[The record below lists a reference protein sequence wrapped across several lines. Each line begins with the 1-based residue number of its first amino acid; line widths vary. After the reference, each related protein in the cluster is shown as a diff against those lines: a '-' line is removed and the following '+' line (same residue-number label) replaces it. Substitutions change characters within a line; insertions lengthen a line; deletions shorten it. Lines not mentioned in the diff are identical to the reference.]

1 MELGI
6 RKHQFPQIG
15 LIGKRLLFD
24 FIYLIGHS
32 LEVHRLRY
40 LDAGILGIGSP
51 DRYDSTTPRL
61 ISQVSYLKLCHH
73 IVSTRRLVHLIIYN
87 HTRSTCRQYSR
98 RNPEGKQVAMQR
110 MNMLAHG
117 GHVGIS
123 LLQRTEATPQ
133 SQAIREIQPHL
144 IQDNAHA
151 VDIIAHIGRSALLLF
166 WRNISICSRRFLQ
179 YGIAVSISQSEIYQL
194 QHASIAGNHHVG
206 RFQVTMHHL
215 HVVYKLKYH
224 EQLVGD
230 MHPFRL
236 GMMLLEPL
244 FQSHSIYPFH
254 HEAFAISIHFFD
266 THYLG
271 NSGMLDMLH
280 DIEFLLKQALIHLA
294 IAHSGSECLQD
305 PPSAI
310 TLGTDK
316 DIKATSR
323 DFCHVAELRRIRF

>member
-6 RKHQFPQIG
+6 REHQFPQIR

-32 LEVHRLRY
+32 LEVHCFRH

-51 DRYDSTTPRL
+51 DRHDSTAPRL
-61 ISQVSYLKLCHH
+61 ISQVSHLKLCHH
-73 IVSTRRLVHLIIYN
+73 IISTRRLVHLIIYN
-87 HTRSTCRQYSR
+87 HTRSTCSQYSR

-117 GHVGIS
+117 GYVGIS
-123 LLQRTEATPQ
+123 LLQRTEATLQ
-133 SQAIREIQPHL
+133 SQAIREIQLHL

-151 VDIIAHIGRSALLLF
+151 VDIIAHISRSALLLF
-166 WRNISICSRRFLQ
+166 GRNISICSRRFFQ
-179 YGIAVSISQSEIYQL
+179 YRIAIRISQSEIYQL
-194 QHASIAGNHHVG
+194 QHASITGNHHVG
-206 RFQVTMHHL
+206 RFQVAMHHL
-215 HVVYKLKYH
+215 HIVYKLKHH

-254 HEAFAISIHFFD
+254 HEAFAISVHFFD
-266 THYLG
+266 TRHLY
-271 NSGMLDMLH
+271 NSRMLDMLH
-280 DIEFLLKQALIHLA
+280 DIELLLKQALIHLA
-294 IAHSGSECLQD
+294 ITHSGSERLQY
-305 PPSAI
+305 PPPAI

-323 DFCHVAELRRIRF
+323 DFCHVAELRRSRF

>member
-6 RKHQFPQIG
+6 RKHQFPQIR
-15 LIGKRLLFD
+15 LIGKRLLFY

-32 LEVHRLRY
+32 LEVHRFRY
-40 LDAGILGIGSP
+40 LDTGILGIGSL
-51 DRYDSTTPRL
+51 DRHNSTAPRL
-61 ISQVSYLKLCHH
+61 ISQISYLKLCHH
-73 IVSTRRLVHLIIYN
+73 IISTRRLVHLIIYN
-87 HTRSTCRQYSR
+87 HTRNTCHQHARS
-98 RNPEGKQVAMQR
+98 NPEGKQVAMQR

-123 LLQRTEATPQ
+123 LLQRTEATLQ

-166 WRNISICSRRFLQ
+166 GRNISICSRRFLQ
-179 YGIAVSISQSEIYQL
+179 YGIAIGISQSEIYQL
-194 QHASIAGNHHVG
+194 QHTPIAGNHHVG
-206 RFQVTMHHL
+206 RFQVAMHHL

-236 GMMLLEPL
+236 GMMLQEPL

-254 HEAFAISIHFFD
+254 HKTFAISVHFFD
-266 THYLG
+266 TRHLD

-280 DIEFLLKQALIHLA
+280 DVEFLLKQALIHLA

-316 DIKATSR
+316 DIKATNR
-323 DFCHVAELRRIRF
+323 DF

>member
-6 RKHQFPQIG
+6 REHQFPQIR

-32 LEVHRLRY
+32 LEVHCFRH

-51 DRYDSTTPRL
+51 DRHDSTAPRL
-61 ISQVSYLKLCHH
+61 ISQVSHLKLCHH

-87 HTRSTCRQYSR
+87 HTRSTCSQHARS
-98 RNPEGKQVAMQR
+98 NPEGKQIAMQR

-123 LLQRTEATPQ
+123 LLQRTEATLQ

-151 VDIIAHIGRSALLLF
+151 VDIIAHIGRSTLLLF
-166 WRNISICSRRFLQ
+166 GRNISICSRRFLQ
-179 YGIAVSISQSEIYQL
+179 YGVAVSISQSEIYQL
-194 QHASIAGNHHVG
+194 QHASITGNHHVG
-206 RFQVTMHHL
+206 RFQVAMHHQ
-215 HVVYKLKYH
+215 HIVYKLKHH

-266 THYLG
+266 THYLD
-271 NSGMLDMLH
+271 NSRMLDMLH
-280 DIEFLLKQALIHLA
+280 DIKFLLKQALIHLA
-294 IAHSGSECLQD
+294 IAHSGSERLQD

-310 TLGTDK
+310 TLGTDE

-323 DFCHVAELRRIRF
+323 DFCHVAELRRSRF